1 MKTSPTS
8 LKIRQVVRGLKVG
21 TLIPRPEFQRRIVWT
36 TDDKIRFV
44 DTLLNAYPFP
54 EIYVANGVV
63 NVETGEGTQLIV
75 DGQQRVTTIVQ
86 YFDGTLSLPQT
97 IRPYALLDKE
107 EKDEFLNYDVAVRDL
122 GSISSEDII
131 EVFKRINATKYSLND
146 IEINNA
152 IYTGELMRLAEGL
165 TSHSFF
171 EEHRVF
177 TPTDLKRMGDTRFI
191 LQIIITMLSGYFN
204 RDDSFEEFLGAYNDS
219 FTTRDE
225 IVSRLNRVFNF
236 IDECG
241 FPAKGR
247 IWKKSDFFTAVI
259 EIDRAFSDQVD
270 IQPTR
275 VLETLQSF
283 YQTLD
288 VEGMESGNP
297 ANSTYYKA
305 AVQASNDKG
314 NRIRRG
320 EIIHDLLRGINPT
333 ISLTQLRE

>member
-8 LKIRQVVRGLKVG
+8 LKIRQVVRGLKDG

-36 TDDKIRFV
+36 TDDKVRFI

-63 NVETGEGTQLIV
+63 NVETGEGTQLVV

-97 IRPYALLDKE
+97 IRPYALLSKD
-107 EKDEFLNYDVAVRDL
+107 EKDDFLNYDVAVRDL

-165 TSHSFF
+165 TSHPFF

-177 TPTDLKRMGDTRFI
+177 TPTDLKRMGDTRFL
-191 LQIIITMLSGYFN
+191 LQLIITMMSGYFN

-219 FTTRDE
+219 FGARDE
-225 IVSRLNRVFNF
+225 IVSRLTHVFSF

-241 FPAKGR
+241 FPGKGR
-247 IWKKSDFFTAVI
+247 IWKKSDFFTAAI
-259 EIDRAFSDQVD
+259 EIDRALSDRVD

-275 VLETLQSF
+275 VLETLQNF
-283 YQTLD
+283 YQTVD
-288 VEGMESGNP
+288 TEGMESGDP
-297 ANSTYYKA
+297 AVSTYYKA
-305 AVQASNDKG
+305 AVQASNDKA

-320 EIIHDLLRGINPT
+320 EIISDLLRETPPIARL
-333 ISLTQLRE
+333 I

>member
-8 LKIRQVVRGLKVG
+8 LKIRQVVRGLKDG
-21 TLIPRPEFQRRIVWT
+21 TLVPRPEFQRRIVWT
-36 TDDKIRFV
+36 TDDKVRFI
-44 DTLLNAYPFP
+44 DTLLNSYPFP

-63 NVETGEGTQLIV
+63 NTETGEGTQLIV

-86 YFDGTLSLPQT
+86 YFDGSLLLPQT
-97 IRPYALLDKE
+97 VRPYALLTKE

-122 GSISSEDII
+122 GSISPEDII
-131 EVFKRINATKYSLND
+131 EVFKRINATKYSLNE

-165 TSHSFF
+165 TSHPFF
-171 EEHRVF
+171 DEHRVF

-191 LQIIITMLSGYFN
+191 LQVIITMLSGYFN

-219 FTTRDE
+219 FEARDE
-225 IVSRLNRVFNF
+225 IVARLTRVFNF
-236 IDECG
+236 VEECG

-259 EIDRAFSDQVD
+259 ELDRAFSDNVAL
-270 IQPTR
+270 QPTE
-275 VLETLQSF
+275 VIETLQTF
-283 YQTLD
+283 YQS
-288 VEGMESGNP
+288 VEAEGMESGDP
-297 ANSTYYKA
+297 AVATYYKA

-320 EIIHDLLRGINPT
+320 EIINDLLRGVPPINRL
-333 ISLTQLRE
+333 I

>member
-1 MKTSPTS
+1 LKTSPTS
-8 LKIRQVVRGLKVG
+8 LKIRQVVRGLKDG
-21 TLIPRPEFQRRIVWT
+21 TLVPRPEFQRRIVWT
-36 TDDKIRFV
+36 TDDKVRFI
-44 DTLLNAYPFP
+44 DTLLNSYPFP

-63 NVETGEGTQLIV
+63 NTETGEGTQLIV

-86 YFDGTLSLPQT
+86 YFDGSLLLPQT
-97 IRPYALLDKE
+97 VRPYALLTKE

-122 GSISSEDII
+122 GSISPEDII
-131 EVFKRINATKYSLND
+131 EVFKRINATKYSLNE

-165 TSHSFF
+165 TSHPFF
-171 EEHRVF
+171 DEHRVF

-191 LQIIITMLSGYFN
+191 LQVIITMLSGYFN

-219 FTTRDE
+219 FEARDE
-225 IVSRLNRVFNF
+225 IVARLTRVFNF
-236 IDECG
+236 VEECG

-259 EIDRAFSDQVD
+259 ELDRAFSDNVAL
-270 IQPTR
+270 QPTE
-275 VLETLQSF
+275 VIETLQTF
-283 YQTLD
+283 YQS
-288 VEGMESGNP
+288 VEAEGMESGDP
-297 ANSTYYKA
+297 AVATYYKA

-320 EIIHDLLRGINPT
+320 EIINDLLRGVPPINRL
-333 ISLTQLRE
+333 I

>member
-1 MKTSPTS
+1 LKTSPTS
-8 LKIRQVVRGLKVG
+8 LKIRQVVRGLKDG
-21 TLIPRPEFQRRIVWT
+21 TLVPRPEFQRRIVWT
-36 TDDKIRFV
+36 TDDKVRFV

-63 NVETGEGTQLIV
+63 NTETGEGTQLIV

-86 YFDGTLSLPQT
+86 YFDGSLLLPQT
-97 IRPYALLDKE
+97 VRPYALLTKE

-122 GSISSEDII
+122 GSISPEDII
-131 EVFKRINATKYSLND
+131 EVFKRINATKYSLNE

-165 TSHSFF
+165 TSHPFF
-171 EEHRVF
+171 DEHRVF

-191 LQIIITMLSGYFN
+191 LQVIITMLSGYFN

-219 FTTRDE
+219 FEARNE
-225 IVSRLNRVFNF
+225 IVARLTRVFNF
-236 IDECG
+236 VEECG

-247 IWKKSDFFTAVI
+247 IWKKSDFFTALI
-259 EIDRAFSDQVD
+259 ELDRAFSDNVD
-270 IQPTR
+270 LQPTN
-275 VLETLQSF
+275 VLETLQGF
-283 YQTLD
+283 YRL
-288 VEGMESGNP
+288 VEAEGMESGDP
-297 ANSTYYKA
+297 AVATYYKA

-320 EIIHDLLRGINPT
+320 EIINDLLRGVPPIARL
-333 ISLTQLRE
+333 I